1 MSTKFHAAHAIS
13 RRQCLAG
20 AAAAAAAITLPAT
33 SALAAR
39 ADLGDLTAALE
50 GRPEGFDF
58 AALRQ
63 AYSEAYWFDPFDA
76 QPLMRVQQR
85 AESVLRT
92 RGAFWA
98 WTALIKQADRYIGDL
113 QIQNVIS
120 RIANDVGKTEEA
132 SYRKWIASGLS
143 QSILRS
149 GDGARPSTAFR
160 IIAPF
165 EQAHVFVQMG
175 LKPVGRRLIRNDG
188 QFLEQVQAV
197 PVRRGRQQGFVI
209 LFDITSTIR
218 RFGRWPTS

>member
-1 MSTKFHAAHAIS
+1 MSTKFHSGHAIS
-13 RRQCLAG
+13 RRLCLTG
-20 AAAAAAAITLPAT
+20 AAAAAAATVLPAT

-58 AALRQ
+58 AALRR

-113 QIQNVIS
+113 QVQNIIS
-120 RIANDVGKTEEA
+120 RIADDVGKTEEA

-165 EQAHVFVQMG
+165 EQAHVLVQKG
-175 LKPVGRRLIRNDG
+175 LRPVAQRLIRNGPQILD
-188 QFLEQVQAV
+188 E
-197 PVRRGRQQGFVI
+197 VRAIPAKGRQQQGFVI
-209 LFDITSTIR
+209 LFDVTDTIR